1 MLTRSIMRSM
11 PAKQMM
17 AVGCT
22 GLAVALGSVLAM
34 DPVMA
39 GVAPGAM
46 SASAAVAAA
55 PSITLWTPGQVLNTQ
70 EVRLTGRTAGV
81 GPATVVTVVLQRSVA
96 GRWTTVVSKR
106 QQSGPYAFTRRHPGG
121 TYVYRTRLLVGTRVL
136 GTSPTRTVRVLAPPS
151 SPLNTL
157 PPSAAS

>member
-22 GLAVALGSVLAM
+22 GLAVALGSVLATG
-34 DPVMA
+34 PVMA
-39 GVAPGAM
+39 GVTPGAM
-46 SASAAVAAA
+46 SASAAAAA
-55 PSITLWTPGQVLNTQ
+55 PSITLWAPGQVLNTQ

-81 GPATVVTVVLQRSVA
+81 GAATVVTVVLQRSVA

-106 QQSGPYAFTRRHPGG
+106 QQSGQYAFTRRHPGG
-121 TYVYRTRLLVGTRVL
+121 TYVYRTRLLSGTRVL

-151 SPLNTL
+151 PPLNIV
-157 PPSAAS
+157 PPSAPR